1 MEYRL
6 KYVIITNL
14 LRLGHA
20 QRNMG
25 GVEVLHVVAAL
36 HVFHH
41 VAATGGAEGFNRVDL
56 ILLHLG
62 RLAAPHDR
70 HTLTGVDLEGGQ
82 RGEKTVEE
90 TRRTGG
96 GNEEDRRRTR
106 GGEEEETR
114 RTGGGQEEERRENV

>member
-1 MEYRL
+1 
-6 KYVIITNL
+6 
-14 LRLGHA
+14 
-20 QRNMG
+20 MG

-90 TRRTGG
+90 TVEEMRRTGG

-106 GGEEEETR
+106 GREEGER
-114 RTGGGQEEERRENV
+114 VSSM

>member
-1 MEYRL
+1 
-6 KYVIITNL
+6 
-14 LRLGHA
+14 
-20 QRNMG
+20 MG

-56 ILLHLG
+56 VLLHLG

-82 RGEKTVEE
+82 RGEKTVEDK
-90 TRRTGG
+90 RKRGG
-96 GNEEDRRRTR
+96 RNEEDRRRTR
-106 GGEEEETR
+106 GG
-114 RTGGGQEEERRENV
+114 QEEDRRKRGGRMCKFNVMD